1 MQTDRQMIEALHDKD
16 MAASKTKDL
25 TILMSLWTD
34 DGVALPP
41 GEDPVIGEEA
51 LQAWLQRD
59 LEQDRD
65 YQITEYVH
73 SFEEIE
79 ILGEWAFEWGT
90 FSAAAESNAGGPPL
104 RTTGKLLRILKRQP
118 DGTWKVARSI
128 WNNDPPSDG
137 EG

>member
-1 MQTDRQMIEALHDKD
+1 MQTDKQMIEELHKKD
-16 MAASKTKDL
+16 VAASKARDL
-25 TILMSLWTD
+25 ATLVSLWTD

-41 GEDPVIGEEA
+41 GEDPIIGKEA
-51 LQAWLQRD
+51 IQLWLQRD
-59 LEQDRD
+59 LEQERD

-73 SFEEIE
+73 NFEEIE

-90 FSAAAESNAGGPPL
+90 LSGAVEPVAGGPPM
-104 RTTGKLLRILKRQP
+104 RMTGKLLRILKRQP
-118 DGTWKVARSI
+118 DGTWKVARSM

>member
-1 MQTDRQMIEALHDKD
+1 MQSDRQRIEELDEKD
-16 MAASKTKDL
+16 IAAYRTRDL
-25 TILMSLWTD
+25 ANLMSLWTD

-41 GEDPVIGEEA
+41 GEDPIVGKGAI
-51 LQAWLQRD
+51 QAWIQGNLA
-59 LEQDRD
+59 QDRD

-73 SFEEIE
+73 NFEEIE

-90 FSAAAESNAGGPPL
+90 FSAAAEPLAGGSPV

-118 DGTWKVARSI
+118 DGTWRIARSI
-128 WNNDPPSDG
+128 WNNDPSPDG